1 VNEPT
6 VEPEQVPSGR
16 PVAEMQ
22 PEDELLDDP
31 TRSAHDESHRRW
43 FNR

>member
-1 VNEPT
+1 
-6 VEPEQVPSGR
+6 
-16 PVAEMQ
+16 MQ